1 MNEVTDILSPLLSV
15 IDAVAGVQIIVLEGI
30 ENGEDLSVVR
40 NESFTN
46 IFTRDDEVLQNL

>member
-1 MNEVTDILSPLLSV
+1 MNEVTDVLSPLLSV

-40 NESFTN
+40 NESFAD